1 MQKANDL
8 LKEYFGYT
16 SFREGQERAISAVL
30 QGENT
35 LCVMPTGG
43 GKSVCYQIPALML
56 PGTTVVVSPLIS
68 LMKDQVDTLVQ
79 LGIDATYI
87 NSSLTSQEASQRM
100 EDAIAGRYKLL
111 YIAPERL
118 ESHYFTDQLGKIN
131 IPLIAVDEAHCI
143 SQWGH
148 DFRPSYRHIAKM
160 ADGLGNKP
168 VMLAL
173 TATATPLVRDDICRS
188 LGIEIG
194 NEIVTGF
201 ERENL
206 SFSVIKGQDRGK
218 FLKQFLQQNE
228 SETGIIYAATR
239 KTVDQLYESLK
250 KGGIPVSRYH
260 AGMSDADRYSE
271 QERFLRDESAVMVAT
286 SAFGMGIDKSNIRY
300 VVHYQLPRNME
311 SYYQEAGRAGR
322 DGLPSSCVVLYS
334 PQDIQVQRFL
344 IEQSIER
351 DRAASELEKLQGMA
365 DYCHTESC
373 LQEYILR
380 YFGETDTEPCGRCGN
395 CTDTR
400 ESEDV
405 TKEAQMVLSCII
417 RMGQRFGKAMTAQ
430 VLTGSQN
437 KKLIEFGFDKLS
449 TYGIMENWSA
459 KDAGSLIEFLISE
472 DMIGV
477 EHGTFPTIYVS
488 AKGREVLKGQLQVFR
503 KTAIKTA
510 EISTKDPLFEELRS
524 LRKLLADEANVP
536 PFVIFSDAALK
547 DMCLKLPQSED
558 EFLEVS
564 GVGAAKLE
572 KFGADFIGAI
582 KKFIEEN
589 PDREPVFAKEELA
602 KKRPAAKPT
611 SDSHLE
617 THNLHLDGLAIEDIA
632 KERGLALSTVEN
644 HLLSCH
650 QHGLPV
656 QFEKLIPEE
665 FMPML
670 EQAVEEAGREKLKP
684 IKELLPEEVSYFM
697 IKAFLIL
704 EKSRIKGIE
713 TSNSIF

>member
-1 MQKANDL
+1 MLQKANEL
-8 LKEYFGYT
+8 LKTYFGYPT
-16 SFREGQERAISAVL
+16 FREGQERAIDSVL
-30 QGENT
+30 EGRNT

-56 PGTTVVVSPLIS
+56 EGTTVVISPLIS

-79 LGIDATYI
+79 LGIDAAYI
-87 NSSLTSQEASQRM
+87 NSSLSSQEAAERM
-100 EDAIAGRYKLL
+100 EDAVAGRYKLL

-118 ESHYFTDQLGKIN
+118 DSPYFTEQLGKMD

-160 ADGLGNKP
+160 SQGLRNRP
-168 VMLAL
+168 AMLAL
-173 TATATPLVRDDICRS
+173 TATATPIVRDDICSS

-201 ERENL
+201 ERKNL

-218 FLKQFLQQNE
+218 FLKRFLQQNE
-228 SETGIIYAATR
+228 KETGIIYAATR
-239 KTVDQLYESLK
+239 KTVDQLYESLRR
-250 KGGIPVSRYH
+250 GGISVSRYH
-260 AGMSDADRYSE
+260 AGMSDVDRFSE
-271 QERFLRDESAVMVAT
+271 QDRFLRDEASVMVAT

-322 DGLPSSCVVLYS
+322 DGLPSSCIVLYS

-344 IEQSIER
+344 IEQSIEGNR
-351 DRAASELEKLQGMA
+351 VGAELEKLQGMA

-380 YFGETDTEPCGRCGN
+380 YFGETETDSCGRCGN

-417 RMGQRFGKAMTAQ
+417 RMGQRFGKALTAQ

-437 KKLIEFGFDKLS
+437 KKIAEFGFDKLS
-449 TYGIMENWSA
+449 TYGIMESWTA
-459 KDAGSLIEFLISE
+459 KDAASFIEFLISE
-472 DMIGV
+472 EMIGV

-488 AKGREVLKGQLQVFR
+488 TKGKEILQGRMQVSR
-503 KTAIKTA
+503 KTAARSA
-510 EISTKDPLFEELRS
+510 EISVEDPLFEELRA
-524 LRKLLADEANVP
+524 LRKQLADAANVP
-536 PFVIFSDAALK
+536 PFVVFSDATLK
-547 DMCLKLPQSED
+547 DMCLKLPQTEED
-558 EFLEVS
+558 FLEVS
-564 GVGAAKLE
+564 GVGANKLE
-572 KFGADFIGAI
+572 KFGEAFIGAI
-582 KKFIEEN
+582 KKYVAEN
-589 PDREPVFAKEELA
+589 PEREPVFEEARPA
-602 KKRPAAKPT
+602 KKRPSAKPT

-617 THNLHLDGLAIEDIA
+617 THRLHLEGKLIEEIA
-632 KERGLALSTVEN
+632 SSRGLAASTVEN
-644 HLLSCH
+644 HLLTCH
-650 QHGLPV
+650 QQGMLVH
-656 QFEKLIPEE
+656 FEKLIPLE
-665 FMPML
+665 FIPLL
-670 EQAVEEAGREKLKP
+670 ENAVTEAGRERLKP
-684 IKELLPEEVSYFM
+684 IKELLPDEVTYFM
-697 IKAFLIL
+697 IKAFLIM
-704 EKSRIKGIE
+704 EKSR
-713 TSNSIF
+713 TLS